1 MAGKTIPQIAVLG
14 SINLD
19 IVIQCAHLPAPG
31 ETIIAESSREVSG
44 GKGANQAVAAARL
57 GAEVSMI
64 ARVGN
69 HDAGAGLLRNLQA
82 DGINTQAVL
91 GTESADCDKNIAS
104 GIAVVMVEQ
113 SGENSIVVVPGANGI
128 VSQKDIDHAAAI
140 IQSCD
145 LLLVQLEIPV
155 ETVLYAC
162 RIARKAGVRVILDPA
177 PAPSAIPEHFFDVD
191 LICPNQSE
199 ASALLGWSVETIS
212 DAQVATRELIERGA
226 KNAIITMGKQG
237 AVLCNGCEVSIF
249 PPCPVE
255 TVDSTAAGDAFAGA
269 IAVRWSEQNS
279 LIEATRFA
287 CAAGA
292 LAASRAGA
300 QPGMP
305 TRNEVEQLMLQ
316 REKLSGA
323 S

>member
-1 MAGKTIPQIAVLG
+1 MPENKIPKIVVLG

-19 IVIQCAHLPAPG
+19 IVIQCAHLPSPG

-57 GAEVSMI
+57 GADVSMI
-64 ARVGN
+64 GRVGN
-69 HDAGAGLLRNLQA
+69 DDAGAGLLKNLQA
-82 DGINTQAVL
+82 DGINTDYVYHSNLPANE
-91 GTESADCDKNIAS
+91 TEIAS

-128 VSQKDIDHAAAI
+128 VSEEDIDHATSI
-140 IQSCD
+140 IQQSD
-145 LLLVQLEIPV
+145 LLLIQLEIPV
-155 ETVLYAC
+155 ETVLYASQM
-162 RIARKAGVRVILDPA
+162 ARQAGVRIILDPA
-177 PAPSAIPEHFFDVD
+177 PAPKNVPDRFFDVD

-199 ASALLGWSVETIS
+199 ASLLLGWSVETITEAKTAS
-212 DAQVATRELIERGA
+212 RELVERGA
-226 KNAIITMGKQG
+226 KNAIITMGNQG
-237 AVLCNGCEVSIF
+237 AVLCEGSQVMVI

-269 IAVRWSEQNS
+269 VAVRWIEQDS
-279 LIEATRFA
+279 LVEAVRFA

-292 LAASRAGA
+292 LAASKAGA

-305 TRNEVEQLMLQ
+305 TRNEVERFMNQTG
-316 REKLSGA
+316 R
-323 S
+323 

>member
-1 MAGKTIPQIAVLG
+1 MPENKIPKIVVLG

-19 IVIQCAHLPAPG
+19 VVIQCAKLPSPG

-57 GAEVSMI
+57 GADVFMI
-64 ARVGN
+64 GRVGN
-69 HDAGAGLLRNLQA
+69 DDAGAGLLNNLQT
-82 DGINTQAVL
+82 DGINTTYVYHSKPPANE
-91 GTESADCDKNIAS
+91 TEIAS

-113 SGENSIVVVPGANGI
+113 SGENLIVVVPGANGV
-128 VSQKDIDHAAAI
+128 VSEEDIDQAASI
-140 IQSCD
+140 IQQSD

-155 ETVLYAC
+155 ETVLHASQ
-162 RIARKAGVRVILDPA
+162 IARKADVRIILDPA
-177 PAPSAIPEHFFDVD
+177 PAPKIVPDCFFDVD

-199 ASALLGWSVETIS
+199 ASLLLGWSVETMTEAKKAS
-212 DAQVATRELIERGA
+212 RELVGLGA

-237 AVLCNGCEVSIF
+237 AVLCEGSQVTVI

-269 IAVRWSEQNS
+269 VAVRWIEQDS
-279 LIEATRFA
+279 LVNATRFA

-292 LAASRAGA
+292 LAASKPGA

-305 TRNEVEQLMLQ
+305 TRNEVEQFMNQ
-316 REKLSGA
+316 TGS
-323 S
+323 